1 MAVKKDNDLRTLGSE
16 TMDLINDHE
25 LPGVTLEMLDWWW
38 KNMVDPEYYKLWH
51 PEDHISIEWEVP
63 PSRKDNVGAI
73 HVAEERIGVIPAK
86 KLRIKVVEPSTSPIR
101 ATYRTIRSTCVM
113 DEDDKPITWIV
124 HEYEPVP
131 GGTRMRSTFRLATDA
146 PAEFVN
152 ALRKHNKEEMGQ
164 FPKFL
169 PGLYRKRNP

>member
-1 MAVKKDNDLRTLGSE
+1 MASDKKDFAVLGSE
-16 TMDLINDHE
+16 TMDLVNDHE
-25 LPGVTLEMLDWWW
+25 LDGVTPEMLDWWW
-38 KNMVDPEYYKLWH
+38 KNMVNSEYYKLWH

-86 KLRIKVVEPSTSPIR
+86 KLRLKVVDPASSPIR
-101 ATYRTIRSTCVM
+101 ATYRHIRSTCAI
-113 DEDDKPITWIV
+113 DEEDKPITWIV
-124 HEYEPVP
+124 HEYELRPN
-131 GGTRMRSTFRLATDA
+131 GTRMRSTFRLAAST
-146 PAEFVN
+146 PKEVVN

-169 PGLYRKRNP
+169 PNLYRQNS